1 MALTKIITDTIDLSS
16 DTTALKMPK
25 GTTAERQIE
34 YLVVAGGG
42 GGAGS
47 SNGGGGGGAGG
58 LLSGTT
64 DMIAT
69 TNLTITVGTGGAGTI
84 GEGAGDV
91 GGDGNNSVF
100 DNITATGGGGAAN
113 TGASSSNNGG
123 SGGGAS
129 GGTVITPGNGITQQ
143 GNNGGTGSN
152 PTDIGGGGGGAGGVG
167 QPGGS
172 LGSIP
177 SSGTFTG
184 TDGQGGAAL
193 SNSITGT
200 PTLYAGGGGGGVCD
214 FVYNVGTPA
223 TSGLGGAGVAGTGG
237 NGGQSDG
244 STTGAVNGGNGTA
257 NTGGGGGGGSRSAS
271 GSCNGGD
278 GGSGIVILRYA
289 SKYTLVNNTPGTL
302 TTGVLNGTVGDDK
315 YTTFT
320 AGTGTISGLSF
331 DLEIGTTREN
341 TTTGKMEIYTGA
353 KGWRALQQTGQDV
366 GLVPTNNFNT
376 VLYTG
381 NSTVPYAS
389 TGPQQDIDIGFTTD
403 LTWVKVLGNGTVA
416 GSSTV
421 IYDVTRGNYQYM
433 YVGSSGYSGGSG
445 LASNAGI
452 GAITNG
458 FSVLDTGI
466 GSSLGGA
473 YGVNGSPGSA
483 YGNGQYVS
491 WSWKAGGTPISNPD
505 GTTTS
510 TISLNSDAG
519 FSIVKTASVGGLIN
533 VGHGLGATPEFIML
547 KGITNVGFALDW
559 NIWHKSIGTDAYL
572 STSESGGTSAV
583 QSRSGSFPTVNTT
596 IFENN
601 WTGSSSEYVAYCW
614 TSIPGYSLI
623 GSYTGTENADFP
635 IIYTGFEPAWL
646 MIKRTDSTGDWY
658 VWDNKRST
666 SNLRLNTLDLN
677 TSDPELASS
686 GIAGVRFLNNGFQV
700 QSIYTFNNAPGG
712 CLLYTSDAADE

>member
-244 STTGAVNGGNGTA
+244 STTGIVNGGNGTA
-257 NTGGGGGGGSRSAS
+257 NTGGGGGGGSRSI
-271 GSCNGGD
+271 GGTCNGGD

-614 TSIPGYSLI
+614 RSIPGYSLI

-700 QSIYTFNNAPGG
+700 QSIYTFNNAAGG
-712 CLLYTSDAADE
+712 DYIFMCFAS

>member
-244 STTGAVNGGNGTA
+244 STTGIVNGGNGTA
-257 NTGGGGGGGSRSAS
+257 NTGGGGGGGSRSI
-271 GSCNGGD
+271 GGTCNGGD

-366 GLVPTNNFNT
+366 GVVPTNNFNT

-614 TSIPGYSLI
+614 RSIPGYSLI

-700 QSIYTFNNAPGG
+700 QSIYTFNNAAGG
-712 CLLYTSDAADE
+712 DYIFMCFAS

>member
-244 STTGAVNGGNGTA
+244 STTGIVNGGNGTA
-257 NTGGGGGGGSRSAS
+257 NTGGGGGGGSRSI
-271 GSCNGGD
+271 GGTCNGGD

-366 GLVPTNNFNT
+366 GVVPTNNFNT

-491 WSWKAGGTPISNPD
+491 WSWKADGTPISNPD

-614 TSIPGYSLI
+614 RSIPGYSLI

-700 QSIYTFNNAPGG
+700 QSIYTFNNAAGG
-712 CLLYTSDAADE
+712 DYIFMCFAS

>member
-16 DTTALKMPK
+16 DTTGLKMPK

-69 TNLTITVGTGGAGTI
+69 TNLTITVGTGGAGATN
-84 GEGAGDV
+84 ETSAAV
-91 GGDGNNSVF
+91 GGDGGNSVF

-129 GGTVITPGNGITQQ
+129 GGTVITPGSGIPQQ

-200 PTLYAGGGGGGVCD
+200 AVLYAGGGGGGVCD
-214 FVYNVGTPA
+214 FVHNVGTPA

-244 STTGAVNGGNGTA
+244 ATSAFVDGGNGTT
-257 NTGGGGGGGSRSAS
+257 NTGGGGGGGSRSA
-271 GSCNGGD
+271 GSCPGADCCSGGN

-331 DLEIGTTREN
+331 NLEIGTTREN

-366 GLVPTNNFNT
+366 GVVPTNNFNT
-376 VLYTG
+376 VIWTSTGGDTDISITGVGFKPDFVWAKSRTDAYNHTLYDSVRGAGTSHWLSSDVANSESSLAASAALYGYLASFDNDGFTG
-381 NSTVPYAS
+381 NAGTSDNSYFNYSTS
-389 TGPQQDIDIGFTTD
+389 
-403 LTWVKVLGNGTVA
+403 KN
-416 GSSTV
+416 
-421 IYDVTRGNYQYM
+421 
-433 YVGSSGYSGGSG
+433 
-445 LASNAGI
+445 
-452 GAITNG
+452 
-458 FSVLDTGI
+458 
-466 GSSLGGA
+466 
-473 YGVNGSPGSA
+473 
-483 YGNGQYVS
+483 YVS
-491 WSWKAGGTPISNPD
+491 WSWKAGGAAVQNND
-505 GTTTS
+505 GSINGTDCMVSANT
-510 TISLNSDAG
+510 DAG
-519 FSIVKTASVGGLIN
+519 FSIIKWTGSTSSSSES
-533 VGHGLGATPEFIML
+533 VGHGLGKAPELVILKNMDATDDWYTYAKGVTGNNQYL
-547 KGITNVGFALDW
+547 KLNT
-559 NIWHKSIGTDAYL
+559 TDAVITAG
-572 STSESGGTSAV
+572 SDSWGAGPTSSVMGLRPATFSSPG
-583 QSRSGSFPTVNTT
+583 
-596 IFENN
+596 NN
-601 WTGSSSEYVAYCW
+601 IIMYCW

-623 GSYTGTENADFP
+623 GTYTGTDSATDTP
-635 IIYTGFEPAWL
+635 IIYTGFEPAWI
-646 MIKRTDSTGDWY
+646 MVKRTDSTSW
-658 VWDNKRST
+658 WNIQDNKRNT
-666 SNLRLNTLDLN
+666 SNPRINVLGAND
-677 TSDPELASS
+677 ASAEINS
-686 GIAGVRFLNNGFQV
+686 SSYAINFYNNGFQIAN
-700 QSIYTFNNAPGG
+700 SFSDWNAGG
-712 CLLYTSDAADE
+712 GKYLFMCFAS